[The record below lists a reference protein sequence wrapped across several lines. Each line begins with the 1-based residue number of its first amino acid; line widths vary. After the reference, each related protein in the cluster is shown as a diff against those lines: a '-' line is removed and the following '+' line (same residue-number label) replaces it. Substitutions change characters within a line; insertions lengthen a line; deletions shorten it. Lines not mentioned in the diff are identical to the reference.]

1 MKTTK
6 IVYWIFTILF
16 GGFMIFSS
24 IGNIMNIQE
33 AKDLVSTHLG
43 YPNYFIPFIG
53 WAKLLGGLA
62 IIIPG
67 IPGRI
72 KEWAYAGLFF
82 DLIAAMYSVI
92 AVGDPASAWMFFPL
106 FIAFGVVSYIFYH
119 KKLRGA

>member
-1 MKTTK
+1 
-6 IVYWIFTILF
+6 
-16 GGFMIFSS
+16 MIFSS

-67 IPGRI
+67 IPGRV
-72 KEWAYAGLFF
+72 KEWAYAGLFY
-82 DLIAAMYSVI
+82 DLIAAMYSVM
-92 AVGDPASAWMFFPL
+92 AVGDPASAWMFFLL
-106 FIAFGVVSYIFYH
+106 FIAFGAVSYIFYL
-119 KKLRGA
+119 KKLKGSSTGATK

>member
-24 IGNIMNIQE
+24 ISNIMNMQE

-72 KEWAYAGLFF
+72 KEWAYAGLFIDLAGAIYSGIVVAGKF
-82 DLIAAMYSVI
+82 DPLMITLLIWIVPGI
-92 AVGDPASAWMFFPL
+92 L
-106 FIAFGVVSYIFYH
+106 SYYYWNKIMN
-119 KKLRGA
+119 A